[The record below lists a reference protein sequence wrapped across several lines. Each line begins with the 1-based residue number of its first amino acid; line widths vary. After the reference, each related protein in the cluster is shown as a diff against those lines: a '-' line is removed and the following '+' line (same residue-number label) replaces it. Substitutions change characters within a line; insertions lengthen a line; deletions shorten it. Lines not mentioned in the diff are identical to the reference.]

1 MDMGGWMDRGGWMD
15 GRIDEWIWVDRGGWV
30 DGRIDEW
37 IWLDGVTDSMDV
49 KDRGNLVCYIQS
61 MGLQTDMT

>member
-1 MDMGGWMDRGGWMD
+1 MVDIRGWMMDRWVGIGECMHVWMDGWMD

-37 IWLDGVTDSMDV
+37 IWVDG
-49 KDRGNLVCYIQS
+49 
-61 MGLQTDMT
+61 